1 LMVNAML
8 GAVLDLLEVDK
19 RRAAVQEEEIL
30 DRASRQLRLIALGM
44 SQWRSKP

>member
-1 LMVNAML
+1 
-8 GAVLDLLEVDK
+8 
-19 RRAAVQEEEIL
+19 VQEEEIL